1 MSSQQHAEGCEF
13 RLLGPLEIVR
23 NGRALRIG
31 GRRERALLALL
42 VLHANEVVPRERL
55 IDGLWG
61 EQPPETAANAMQVA
75 VHALRKLLDRE
86 RIGTRGTGYVLR
98 VDPGECDLERFQS
111 LVEQAR
117 REPTATAAA
126 TLREA
131 LALWRGPPL
140 ADLVEVPFARTEIER
155 LEELRLA
162 ALERRIEVDLALGR
176 HAALV
181 PEVEALVARHPFR
194 ELLRRE
200 LMLALYRSGR
210 QAEALEAY
218 QQARRTFVDE
228 LGIEPVAELQE
239 LERAIL
245 RQDPTLALP
254 IQRAKTNVPAP
265 LTPLIGRQ
273 LELAAVTALLRGRD
287 VRLLTLTGPGG
298 TGKTRLSV
306 ESAAGLLPDFHD
318 GVFFVDLAPVRDE
331 DLVAPEILGALGAE
345 EQPGRP
351 TVETLKDALREKE
364 LLLVLDNFEHVT
376 EAGPLV
382 TALLAAAPRLK
393 ALVTSRA
400 PLHVSGEHDYPV
412 PPLPL
417 PDLERDD
424 VETLTRNEA
433 VQLFVARARAVARG
447 FDPEAV
453 NAQVIAAICVALDGL
468 PLAIELAAARTR
480 VLAPEAMLEHLES
493 RLDLLT
499 AGPRDAP
506 ARQRTLRATLDWSFE
521 LLDEGEQGLFARL
534 PVFSGRFTLE
544 ATEAVCGATIDTLSS
559 LVDKSLLRRDDTGDG
574 EPRFR
579 LLETIR
585 EYALELLHRTG
596 EAEPLRR
603 RHAEHY
609 LELVERAAGRLRA
622 GEASSQ
628 VYTELESDL
637 DNLRAALRW
646 AEAAGASELLLQI
659 AGRLKLFWRV
669 RGHLDEGRRWLESA
683 LAHAG
688 SEATPGQATALEAA
702 GALAQ
707 RSGDYSS
714 AKAFWQRGLD
724 VWRIL
729 GDEQGVA
736 RCLGDLGSVFDLEGD
751 VQRAISLYE
760 ESAKLCRRL
769 GLDYE
774 LGTVVSNLGDCLMSQ
789 RKLEE
794 AARLFEEA
802 VQLCRASGREE
813 QLVISLFNL
822 GRVST
827 LQDRYEEAAQLF
839 EHALATARELEY
851 REMIAYCLKGIGE
864 VLAAR
869 GEAEP
874 AARLFGV
881 SDRLFTELGA
891 HVEAIE
897 RETYDRTVE
906 HLKAV
911 LGDDAYAAAHS
922 EGWALPVGQ
931 AVVSARDAVPAVAG
945 SERARRRR

>member
-1 MSSQQHAEGCEF
+1 MSSLQRPEGCEF
-13 RLLGPLEIVR
+13 RLLGPLEITR
-23 NGRALRIG
+23 GSRELGIG

-42 VLHANEVVPRERL
+42 VLNANEVVPRERL

-61 EQPPETAANAMQVA
+61 EQPPETAANSMQVA
-75 VHALRKLLDRE
+75 VHALRKLLGPE
-86 RIGTRGTGYVLR
+86 RIGTRGTGYALR
-98 VDPGECDLERFQS
+98 VAPGECDLERFES
-111 LVEQAR
+111 LVERAR
-117 REPTATAAA
+117 REPPAAA
-126 TLREA
+126 ATTLREA

-140 ADLVEVPFARTEIER
+140 ADLVAAPFASIEIER

-162 ALERRIEVDLALGR
+162 ALERRIEADLALGR
-176 HAALV
+176 HAELV
-181 PEVEALVARHPFR
+181 PELEALVARHPFR

-245 RQDPTLALP
+245 RQDPALAPP
-254 IQRAKTNVPAP
+254 ITTAKTNVPAP
-265 LTPLIGRQ
+265 LTPLVGRQ
-273 LELAAVTALLRGRD
+273 LELAAVTALLRSDD

-306 ESAAGLLPDFHD
+306 ECASALLPSFRD
-318 GVFFVDLAPVRDE
+318 GVFFVDLAPVRDA
-331 DLVAPEILGALGAE
+331 DLVAPQILGALGAD
-345 EQPGRP
+345 EQPGRS
-351 TVETLKDALREKE
+351 TGETLKDTVRARQ

-382 TALLAAAPRLK
+382 TALLAAAPGLK

-400 PLHVSGEHDYPV
+400 PLHVSGEHEYPV
-412 PPLPL
+412 PPLTL
-417 PDLERDD
+417 PDLEHDD
-424 VETLTRNEA
+424 VETLARNEA
-433 VQLFVARARAVARG
+433 VQLFVTRARAVAHG
-447 FDPEAV
+447 FELNAV
-453 NAQVIAAICVALDGL
+453 NAQVVAAICVALDGL
-468 PLAIELAAARTR
+468 PLALELAAARIR
-480 VLAPEAMLEHLES
+480 VLEPQAMLGHLES

-521 LLDEGEQGLFARL
+521 FLDAGEQRLFARVA
-534 PVFSGRFTLE
+534 VFSGRFTRE
-544 ATEAVCGATIDTLSS
+544 SAEAVCGATADSLSS
-559 LVDKSLLRRDDTGDG
+559 LVDKSLLRREDAGG
-574 EPRFR
+574 GVPRLR
-579 LLETIR
+579 MLETIR
-585 EYALELLHRTG
+585 EYALEHLHAAG
-596 EAEPLRR
+596 ETEPLRR

-609 LELVERAAGRLRA
+609 LDRVERAAARLRA
-622 GEASSQ
+622 GEASST
-628 VYTELESDL
+628 VYAELQSDL
-637 DNLRAALRW
+637 DNLRAALGW
-646 AEAAGASELLLQI
+646 AEAAGSSELMLQI

-683 LAHAG
+683 LARAG
-688 SEATPGQATALEAA
+688 SEATPARATALEAA

-707 RSGDYSS
+707 RSGDYAS

-724 VWRIL
+724 DWRML
-729 GDEQGVA
+729 RDEHGIA

-751 VQRAISLYE
+751 VQRAISFYE
-760 ESAKLCRRL
+760 ESAELCRRL
-769 GLDYE
+769 ELDYE

-789 RKLEE
+789 RRLDE
-794 AARLFEEA
+794 AAALFEEA
-802 VQLCRASGREE
+802 VQLCRASRREE

-822 GRVST
+822 GRVSS
-827 LQDRYEEAAQLF
+827 LQGRYEEAGRLF
-839 EHALATARELEY
+839 EEALATARDLEY

-864 VLAAR
+864 VLAAG

-874 AARLFGV
+874 AARLLGV
-881 SDRLFTELGA
+881 SDRLFAELGA

-906 HLKAV
+906 HLKAL
-911 LGDDAYAAAHS
+911 LGDDAYAAVHS
-922 EGWALPVGQ
+922 EGQAMPVAQAVAWAL
-931 AVVSARDAVPAVAG
+931 DVAG
-945 SERARRRR
+945 SERGRTRG